1 MSCTS
6 CFNGCV
12 ETVSD
17 QCVRYTGP
25 TIPALNIT
33 TGDTLLHVEEMIT
46 TKLVPLLTGTGDV
59 ITIASGDKCALINGF
74 LIGITSPNSTQ
85 LFTALVKSVCSLQ
98 AQVTAVAADIAVL
111 NADYTIGCLT
121 GVTASSDTHAIL
133 QAVITRLCVV
143 VADLAALDL
152 DVSTNYVKLS
162 DLDALIAAYIAGQS
176 GNVTQNYLKMVPFT
190 VVEYYGPLTNF
201 DGTGAGIGTL
211 GWDKIYLCN
220 GSNGTPDKRGR
231 VGVGAILN
239 VPGGPLNA
247 AVDPVYAGNP
257 NYDLED
263 IAGANTVAINVNQ
276 LPSHTHG
283 ATASATSIVTDPGH
297 SHFVGNTPEG
307 WSSSGSI
314 GIVNRT
320 PKNVQTTTSTTG
332 ITVATTVNVSNTNTG
347 SNQGHPN
354 IQPVLAAYYI
364 MYIP

>member
-1 MSCTS
+1 
-6 CFNGCV
+6 
-12 ETVSD
+12 
-17 QCVRYTGP
+17 
-25 TIPALNIT
+25 
-33 TGDTLLHVEEMIT
+33 
-46 TKLVPLLTGTGDV
+46 
-59 ITIASGDKCALINGF
+59 
-74 LIGITSPNSTQ
+74 
-85 LFTALVKSVCSLQ
+85 
-98 AQVTAVAADIAVL
+98 
-111 NADYTIGCLT
+111 
-121 GVTASSDTHAIL
+121 
-133 QAVITRLCVV
+133 
-143 VADLAALDL
+143 
-152 DVSTNYVKLS
+152 
-162 DLDALIAAYIAGQS
+162 
-176 GNVTQNYLKMVPFT
+176 MVPFT

-247 AVDPVYAGNP
+247 AVDPVYTGNP